1 MKVESKSIP
10 SASTFTSAPLRNQI
24 RVELEASGSEVWA
37 LIGDP
42 SRYPEYSSGLE
53 RVEARKNSNGVF
65 AEYVCHFKPQ
75 AEGEAGIVHRVQI
88 PWYEPNRGYASID
101 EAPNAFGTTNALTLV
116 TLEPSKESTIATWG
130 MYYHAGDLA
139 MNRASLDQALAD
151 IGKNLVSRFG
161 GAILER
167 YVDR

>member
-1 MKVESKSIP
+1 MNVESKMVPPVS
-10 SASTFTSAPLRNQI
+10 SFTTSPLRNRM
-24 RVELEASGSEVWA
+24 RVELKAPASEVWS
-37 LIGDP
+37 LLGDP

-53 RVEARKNSNGVF
+53 RVEARTNSNGVF

-75 AEGEAGIVHRVQI
+75 AVGEAGVVYRVHI

-101 EAPNAFGTTNALTLV
+101 EEPNAFGTTNSLTLV
-116 TLEPSKESTIATWG
+116 TLEPSKEGTIATWG
-130 MYYHAGDLA
+130 AYYNAGDLE